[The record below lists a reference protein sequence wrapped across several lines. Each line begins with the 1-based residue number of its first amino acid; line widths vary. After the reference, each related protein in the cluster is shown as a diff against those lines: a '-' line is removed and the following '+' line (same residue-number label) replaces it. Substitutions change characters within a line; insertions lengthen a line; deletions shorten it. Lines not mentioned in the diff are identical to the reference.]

1 MFLFFIFEV
10 TFLSVFVILI
20 YVHSFLQHMGLK
32 TFSVKDQIVNVFG
45 FWGHIVSI
53 LKKALDNKVKECV
66 WLDLALRQEFADP

>member
-32 TFSVKDQIVNVFG
+32 TFSVKDQIVNISGFG
-45 FWGHIVSI
+45 TSWILSHCLTPPCGVKAAIDIGNVAVS
-53 LKKALDNKVKECV
+53 
-66 WLDLALRQEFADP
+66 Q